1 MSRSRGRSYMQLST
15 NQFIALA
22 VAGKLTEFLET
33 QFGNDLT
40 AHKGN
45 YTSTARRYEVFS
57 RKFSVVSNNG
67 WQPRSAPVCR
77 SSRME

>member
-1 MSRSRGRSYMQLST
+1 MSGSRGRSYMQLST

-40 AHKGN
+40 AHKGILHLN
-45 YTSTARRYEVFS
+45 RQALAGLQLSVFS
-57 RKFSVVSNNG
+57 C
-67 WQPRSAPVCR
+67 Q
-77 SSRME
+77 